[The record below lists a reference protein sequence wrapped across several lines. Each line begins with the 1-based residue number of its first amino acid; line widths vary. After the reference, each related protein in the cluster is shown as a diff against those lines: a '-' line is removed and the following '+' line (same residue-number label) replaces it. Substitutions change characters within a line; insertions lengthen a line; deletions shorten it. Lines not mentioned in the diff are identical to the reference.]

1 MGNQHHIIKDG
12 KIFLLP
18 TLGQDER
25 EIGEVKNS
33 EEETVQY
40 FEKRFAIL
48 NEKIEALKEKIEAA
62 ENKGSFLMKLLHM
75 KESLLTYNGLGDF
88 EALHTTL
95 TVLEESLQGKI
106 NNNRERNITVKK
118 DIIARLKPFIESDNW
133 TEDFDKVKEIQAQWN
148 KTGKAAELE
157 EVELTTEFKT
167 EIEKFFKKPI
177 EQLTDIEKELVST
190 RTQEY
195 EFIIEDANKL
205 LVGKLKDNL
214 RAFKE
219 LQAKWKELKEIPSHI
234 YEPLIVKY
242 KELGDRYFTA
252 LKARTNNG
260 TRQHKPQ
267 PRIDVASEWERIAS
281 ESEKLFLA
289 EDMNLAIRQT
299 KKLQYELKELKKTAR
314 KKGFR
319 GENKVRDAFEYVF
332 EKQYIEYRVKSK
344 TENFSALSQESQRKE
359 LIKTVSYL
367 IQKNEEE
374 IKQIELN
381 KEKMVFN
388 ETNTDFARMF
398 DSRLSSH
405 LRKLK
410 AKQRYLSELK

>member
-40 FEKRFAIL
+40 FEKRFAVL

-88 EALHTTL
+88 EDLQTTL
-95 TVLEESLQGKI
+95 TALEESLQGKI

-148 KTGKAAELE
+148 KTGKAAEHE
-157 EVELTTEFKT
+157 EVELTAEFKT
-167 EIEKFFKKPI
+167 EIEKFFKKPV
-177 EQLTDIEKELVST
+177 EQLSAIEKELVST

-219 LQAKWKELKEIPSHI
+219 LQSKWKELKEIPSHI

-260 TRQHKPQ
+260 TRQSRPQ
-267 PRIDVASEWERIAS
+267 PRIDVTAEWERIAS

-299 KKLQYELKELKKTAR
+299 KKLQYELKELKKAAR

-344 TENFSALSQESQRKE
+344 TENFSALSQESQQKE